1 MSDQTQ
7 PIPTQRPAS
16 GMKIGTILVFV
27 VIAVVVA
34 GITFVQVR
42 NFVTAW
48 NFTSLPG
55 IAIINKATPTPGA
68 PGEENPLES
77 TTPPEI
83 SAPSGPTPDPWDGA
97 SRVNILIIGL
107 DSNDWRAGEGSPRS
121 DTMILFT
128 LDPVSQSAGMVSI
141 PRDLWVNIPGFNH
154 GKINTAY
161 QLGESFKLPDGGPG
175 LAMKTVEHFLGVP
188 VHYYAQIDFAAFE
201 YFIDEIDGVKIDVPY
216 NIVIDIY
223 GDDRGEIH
231 LKPGVQTLSGA
242 YALAYARARHTEGGD
257 FARAQRQQQI
267 IISIQKRML
276 KYDMI
281 PTLIAKGPALY
292 AELSSGVNTNLSI
305 EEIFQLAWAVQG
317 IDSEDILTGII
328 GSEYVTLGKSPDG
341 LDILKP
347 ISEKIRA
354 LRDSIFATSGLTS
367 PMTYDGMDSLDL
379 MVAESAQ
386 IIILNGTLTPG
397 LAGRTSE
404 YLQSLGA
411 NVIAI
416 GDAELKPYAHTN
428 IYDHSGNPYALRYF
442 SEMMNLSEFRIHTNY
457 APGREEDI
465 TIILGDDWIYNNPMP

>member
-7 PIPTQRPAS
+7 PIPTQQPNS
-16 GMKIGTILVFV
+16 GTKIGKMILLV
-27 VIAVVVA
+27 VLAIVLA
-34 GITFVQVR
+34 GISFVQVR

-48 NFTSLPG
+48 NLTSLPG
-55 IAIINKATPTPGA
+55 IAITNNPTATPSTDG
-68 PGEENPLES
+68 GENPPG
-77 TTPPEI
+77 TEI
-83 SAPSGPTPDPWDGA
+83 SAPSGLTPDPWDGA

-107 DSNDWRAGEGSPRS
+107 DSNDWRAGDGAPRS

-128 LDPVSQSAGMVSI
+128 LDPVTGSAGMVSI
-141 PRDLWVNIPGFNH
+141 PRDLWINIPGFNY

-175 LAMKTVEHFLGVP
+175 LVMKTVEHFLGVP

-201 YFIDEIDGVKIDVPY
+201 YFIDEIDGVKVDVPQE
-216 NIVIDIY
+216 IVIDIY
-223 GDDRGEIH
+223 GDDRGRIH
-231 LKPGVQTLSGA
+231 LKPGIQTLNGA

-257 FARAQRQQQI
+257 FDRAQRQQQI
-267 IISIQKRML
+267 IVSIQKRLL

-292 AELSSGVNTNLSI
+292 AELSSGINTNLSLD
-305 EEIFQLAWAVQG
+305 EVFQLAWAVQS
-317 IDSEDILTGII
+317 IDPDEILSGII
-328 GSEYVTLGKSPDG
+328 GSEYVTLSKSPDG

-347 ISEKIRA
+347 ISEKIRV
-354 LRDSIFATSGLTS
+354 LRDSIFATSGLIS

-379 MVAESAQ
+379 MVSEYAQ

-428 IYDHSGNPYALRYF
+428 IYDHSGNPYTLRYF